1 MYKIV
6 KREVLAPNTIYMK
19 VEVPDIAQKTKPGQF
34 IILRVDE
41 VGERF
46 PMSLAGWDKNEGT
59 LEITFVIMG
68 KSTMKL
74 AALAEGDYIMDVV
87 GPLGNPTEIDYYG
100 NVLCVCGY
108 FGVGPMIT
116 VINALKEKGNKIVS
130 VMEAGSEDLLFW
142 EDRLKKISDEAY
154 VVVGDGSQ
162 GRKRQ
167 ANEFVEEYLK
177 AENRIDRVFAF
188 GRLFMMMECSKAT
201 KPFGVKT
208 IVCLTP
214 IMVDG
219 TGMCGCCRV
228 SVGGETKFT
237 CVDGP
242 EFDGHLVDWEL
253 LIKRKQTYL
262 KEEAMAFNLWELD
275 NLHKITELSQLS
287 KRVSVIRND

>member
-6 KREVLAPNTIYMK
+6 KREVLVPNMIYMK
-19 VEVPDIAQKTKPGQF
+19 VEAPDIAQKAKPGQF

-41 VGERF
+41 FGERF

-59 LEITFVIMG
+59 LEISFQIMG

-74 AALAEGDYIMDVV
+74 AALGEGEHVLDVV
-87 GPLGNPTEIDYYG
+87 GPLGKSTEIDYYG
-100 NVLCVCGY
+100 NVLCVCGS

-116 VINALKEKGNKIVS
+116 MIRALKEKGNKIVS
-130 VMEAGSEDLLFW
+130 VIEAESEAFLFW
-142 EDRLKKISDEAY
+142 EDKLKEISDEAH
-154 VVVGDGSQ
+154 VVVGDRGVGQVS
-162 GRKRQ
+162 
-167 ANEFVEEYLK
+167 EFVREYLK
-177 AENRIDRVFAF
+177 AGNKIDRVFAF
-188 GRLFMMMECSKAT
+188 GRVFMMMECSKAT
-201 KPFGVKT
+201 KAFEVKT
-208 IVCLTP
+208 IVSLTP

-253 LIKRKQTYL
+253 LIKRKQAYL
-262 KEEAMAFNLWELD
+262 KEEARAFNLWEPD
-275 NLHKITELSQLS
+275 NLRKVAELSKLPKRLS
-287 KRVSVIRND
+287 LVENE